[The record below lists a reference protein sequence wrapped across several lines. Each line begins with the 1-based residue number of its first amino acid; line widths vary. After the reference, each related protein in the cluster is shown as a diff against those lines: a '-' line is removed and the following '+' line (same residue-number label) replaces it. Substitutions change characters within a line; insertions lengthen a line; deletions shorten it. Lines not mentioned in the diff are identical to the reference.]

1 MSLNETGA
9 FIVPHYNDGNE
20 IELKWFGEALNSIKL
35 QTDNDWKIIVI
46 DDASTSEKAIS
57 FLKQMKKDF
66 SEKMEVIFLQK
77 IWAPAMLVISVL
89 RELLNWAAHL
99 FYSLI
104 KMIFPILKD
113 LRLQEKYLTVNR
125 KPELFTVHF
134 R

>member
-66 SEKMEVIFLQK
+66 SEKMEVIFLSENLGPGN
-77 IWAPAMLVISVL
+77 A
-89 RELLNWAAHL
+89 LNTDITSIAGAQ
-99 FYSLI
+99 
-104 KMIFPILKD
+104 IF
-113 LRLQEKYLTVNR
+113 
-125 KPELFTVHF
+125 
-134 R
+134 

>member
-57 FLKQMKKDF
+57 FLTV
-66 SEKMEVIFLQK
+66 SYT
-77 IWAPAMLVISVL
+77 
-89 RELLNWAAHL
+89 HL
-99 FYSLI
+99 TLPTTS
-104 KMIFPILKD
+104 
-113 LRLQEKYLTVNR
+113 RV
-125 KPELFTVHF
+125 
-134 R
+134 